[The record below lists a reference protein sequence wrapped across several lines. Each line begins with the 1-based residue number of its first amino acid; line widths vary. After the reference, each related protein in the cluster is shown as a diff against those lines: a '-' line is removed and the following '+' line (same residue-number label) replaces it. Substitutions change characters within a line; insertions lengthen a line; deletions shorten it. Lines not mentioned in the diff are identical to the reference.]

1 MSERQK
7 AIERLRAV
15 KLTEGM
21 SSHEMLSA
29 IGRALFPAMKMWN
42 QFTCMLLREELV
54 WLLESA
60 NEEIDAVRHE
70 CSKRIARVVDES
82 MTLPRDYDG
91 VPIRVGDVMEFIDG
105 APFDV
110 IGIGEHTLYY
120 YDEEDEAVHWTRS
133 SSKCHHHKEDA
144 S

>member
-70 CSKRIARVVDES
+70 CEERIARIVEHYTCEMEAS
-82 MTLPRDYDG
+82 SRPEGEYDWEPTSTCSKCG
-91 VPIRVGDVMEFIDG
+91 AEVG
-105 APFDV
+105 V
-110 IGIGEHTLYY
+110 IGVG
-120 YDEEDEAVHWTRS
+120 
-133 SSKCHHHKEDA
+133 HKLIYVPNFCPNCGRKVNK